1 MPVEL
6 VRGELEELRQRPDGM
21 RELRA
26 ARLAVV
32 VALRRRRTFRHG
44 AGAACGRSSYMQ
56 ALFFRYFASVMLVTK
71 FVTNMKN
78 GLCP

>member
-6 VRGELEELRQRPDGM
+6 VRGELEELRQRPDGV

-44 AGAACGRSSYMQ
+44 AGVA
-56 ALFFRYFASVMLVTK
+56 
-71 FVTNMKN
+71 
-78 GLCP
+78 